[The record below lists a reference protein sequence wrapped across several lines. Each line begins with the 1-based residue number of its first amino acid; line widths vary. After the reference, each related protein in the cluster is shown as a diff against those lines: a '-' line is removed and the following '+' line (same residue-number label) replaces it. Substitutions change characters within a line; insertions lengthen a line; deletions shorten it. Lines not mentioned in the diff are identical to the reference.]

1 MSELSLENLDALIA
15 KGRELK
21 QLLTETPEILSYLR
35 LVNELDTEKLSPPKV
50 DDVLLR
56 SGDAA
61 KILGVSPSLIRQ
73 YVKNG
78 KLNGYIVAG
87 SNHLR
92 FWRSEVKALA
102 KRRENQNEN

>member
-1 MSELSLENLDALIA
+1 MSEFSLANLDALIA

-21 QLLTETPEILSYLR
+21 QLLTETPEILTYLR
-35 LVNELDTEKLSPPKV
+35 LVSELDAEKLSLPKV

-61 KILGVSPSLIRQ
+61 KILGVSPSLIRS
-73 YVKNG
+73 YVKSG
-78 KLNGYIVAG
+78 KLNGYFVAG
-87 SNHLR
+87 SSHLK

-102 KRRENQNEN
+102 KLAEKE